1 MPHDPSVVFIR
12 CPSSVLRD
20 RARSCSSHLATLTK
34 VPAGLW
40 IVRSYLAVIPYLRGR
55 GMQWITI
62 DPCFHAHDRILNC
75 FVPPPLVHIHGCSA
89 TFRDPPTQ
97 ASNPMEGCMKSG
109 IASEIPMISCL
120 GTGNVVQPS
129 MGTGITG

>member
-20 RARSCSSHLATLTK
+20 RARSCPSHLATLTK

-62 DPCFHAHDRILNC
+62 DP
-75 FVPPPLVHIHGCSA
+75 
-89 TFRDPPTQ
+89 
-97 ASNPMEGCMKSG
+97 
-109 IASEIPMISCL
+109 
-120 GTGNVVQPS
+120 PS
-129 MGTGITG
+129 MRTNAAHAVFTHMIGY